1 MVEVLAITTAL
12 TRLGEIRA
20 EPLAVLA
27 VQRTGFVVILNSPL
41 VFAQFVVSESPV
53 VVGTGIVGV

>member
-12 TRLGEIRA
+12 TRLGEIRTEPSA
-20 EPLAVLA
+20 ELT
-27 VQRTGFVVILNSPL
+27 VQRTGFVVVLDSPL

-53 VVGTGIVGV
+53 VVGTGIVRV